1 MKTEFTAKYLQHLA
15 KKNKDG
21 GFTLIELLVVII
33 IVGVLAAI
41 ALPSF
46 LNQIGKARGSEA
58 RSNLGTIN
66 RAQQAYRL
74 ENNEMADALTR
85 LDARISGKFYS
96 YSIVNKTDDTATA
109 FADNQTNDDLRNY
122 IAGVNQVPGTDTVE
136 EFFGSI
142 ICESVDNDETVDATV
157 AGTITL
163 PVEATPDG
171 ACPTDFD
178 LVD

>member
-1 MKTEFTAKYLQHLA
+1 MKNVFTAKYLQHLS

-58 RSNLGTIN
+58 KSSLGTIN

-74 ENNEMADALTR
+74 ERNTFSADLAN
-85 LDARISGKFYS
+85 LDANITGKFYT
-96 YSIVNKTDDTATA
+96 YAATAGADAAFATHTATTTE
-109 FADNQTNDDLRNY
+109 ADLKGYSSGVSQNADDFDQL
-122 IAGVNQVPGTDTVE
+122 ICETAEPVASGASATIPASAAAVQAGTCAGTDLD
-136 EFFGSI
+136 
-142 ICESVDNDETVDATV
+142 VD
-157 AGTITL
+157 
-163 PVEATPDG
+163 
-171 ACPTDFD
+171 
-178 LVD
+178 

>member
-1 MKTEFTAKYLQHLA
+1 MKTLFTAKYLQHLT

-58 RSNLGTIN
+58 KATLGTIN

-74 ENNEMADALTR
+74 ENSNFASEVSY
-85 LDARISGKFYS
+85 LDSKVTAKFYTYDVVTS
-96 YSIVNKTDDTATA
+96 NATYAEHSAEGQGATEADLKNYASAVAQSADGNTFNQVVCETDD
-109 FADNQTNDDLRNY
+109 ND
-122 IAGVNQVPGTDTVE
+122 AAVPN
-136 EFFGSI
+136 I
-142 ICESVDNDETVDATV
+142 
-157 AGTITL
+157 
-163 PVEATPDG
+163 VEAAAPVCPG
-171 ACPTDFD
+171 ASKPID
-178 LVD
+178 